1 MQINIRYRE
10 VRVRRKFSQKL
21 EGEGKFTGSKTYAVV
36 GTLNHE
42 RVRLSL
48 GATEKNVAVRRIAK
62 IEKAVGE
69 GPYSGLWAELAE
81 TLPGKTFKFFADRVG
96 YVGHAPTSKSIFTWQ
111 DLTDAYEIDMQRRI
125 DNKERGAG
133 REEGIMSLSTRDRY
147 RTTINHLE
155 SFLENKQTPLVE
167 ITPALITKFKVQRHK
182 DITALKQSR
191 GGTSVALD
199 IAILHAIFAFAVA
212 QKMMKDK
219 PIDLSKE
226 SKPGKNPKNG
236 ARPFTGGELTKIREV
251 VVFKQKGQS
260 LIDDT
265 HCFLILRW
273 LGLRISDAVNL
284 RWGHIH
290 FDRGANGE
298 VEILTQKRSKIAII
312 PLSSELRDMLEDL
325 YKGRKPQPED
335 RVLWNPDTKLPFS
348 SRVRLSVRMKSLC
361 ERAGVKG
368 SAHCFRDTFVADML
382 ARGVSIY
389 DVAQMVAD
397 TVETIEKHYAQFVPA
412 ARDAAQRKMDTGV
425 GIEEQAKIAGQRG
438 KKVVGIRG

>member
-1 MQINIRYRE
+1 MQINIRYQE
-10 VRVRRKFSQKL
+10 VRVRRKFSQTL
-21 EGEGKFTGSKTYAVV
+21 EGEDKFTGSKTYSVV

-48 GATEKNVAVRRIAK
+48 GATEKNVAVRRITK

-69 GPYSGLWAELAE
+69 GPNSGLWVELAE
-81 TLPGKTFKFFADRVG
+81 TLPEKTFAFFADRIG
-96 YVGHAPTSKSIFTWQ
+96 YVQHSPTKSVFTWQ
-111 DLTDAYEIDMQRRI
+111 DLVDGYEIDMQRRI
-125 DNKERGAG
+125 DNKARGAG
-133 REEGIMSLSTRDRY
+133 REEGILADSTRDRY
-147 RTTINHLE
+147 RATIRQFGA
-155 SFLENKQTPLVE
+155 FLGNNLTPLVQ
-167 ITPALITKFKVQRHK
+167 ITPALITKFKIQRQK

-191 GGTSVALD
+191 GGTSIALD
-199 IAILHAIFAFAVA
+199 IAVLHAMFAFAVE
-212 QKMMKDK
+212 QKMISEK

-236 ARPFTGGELTKIREV
+236 ARPFTGTELSKIREV
-251 VVFKQKGQS
+251 VVFKQKGQP

-273 LGLRISDAVNL
+273 LGLRTSDAVNL
-284 RWGHIH
+284 RWEHVH
-290 FDRGANGE
+290 FDRGVNGE
-298 VEILTQKRSKIAII
+298 VEILTQKRSKVAII
-312 PLSSELRDMLEDL
+312 PLSSELRDLLEDL
-325 YKGRKPQPED
+325 YKVRNPRSDD
-335 RVLWNPDTKLPFS
+335 RVLWNPDTKQPFT
-348 SRVRLSVRMKSLC
+348 SRVRLSVRMKALC
-361 ERAGVKG
+361 ARAAVKG

-425 GIEEQAKIAGQRG
+425 GIEEQAKIASQRG

>member
-1 MQINIRYRE
+1 MQINIRYQE
-10 VRVRRKFSQKL
+10 VRVRRKFSQNL
-21 EGEGKFTGSKTYAVV
+21 EGEDKFTGSKTYSVV

-48 GATEKNVAVRRIAK
+48 GATEKNVAVRRITK

-69 GPYSGLWAELAE
+69 GPYSGLWVELAE
-81 TLPGKTFKFFADRVG
+81 TLPKRTFQFLADRVG
-96 YVGHAPTSKSIFTWQ
+96 YVGKTAASKSVFTWQ
-111 DLTDAYEIDMQRRI
+111 DLVEAYEIDMQRRI

-133 REEGIMSLSTRDRY
+133 REEGIMADSTRDRY
-147 RTTINHLE
+147 RTTFRHFE
-155 SFLENKQTPLVE
+155 SFLGNKLTALAE
-167 ITPALITKFKVQRHK
+167 ITPALITKFKIQRQK
-182 DITALKQSR
+182 EITALKQSR
-191 GGTSVALD
+191 GGTSIALD
-199 IAILHAIFAFAVA
+199 VAILHAIFAFAVT
-212 QKMMKDK
+212 QNMMSQK

-236 ARPFTGGELTKIREV
+236 ARPFTGTELAKIREV
-251 VVFKQKGQS
+251 VVFKQKGQAQ
-260 LIDDT
+260 IDDT

-284 RWGHIH
+284 RWEYVH
-290 FDRGANGE
+290 FDRGVNGE

-312 PLSSELRDMLEDL
+312 PLSSELRELLEDL
-325 YKGRKPQPED
+325 YKDRKPRPED
-335 RVLWNPDTKLPFS
+335 RVLWNPDTKQPFT
-348 SRVRLSVRMKSLC
+348 SRVRLSVRMRALC
-361 ERAGVKG
+361 QRAGVKG

-425 GIEEQAKIAGQRG
+425 GIEEQAKIASQRG